1 MLLGLSMLAAAG
13 CVQRNNPQ
21 GWAGPAQADDLLL
34 ASTAKAKLSA
44 LSAQDFS
51 PVWTFPTGDEDP
63 KIELEAIYGTPQ
75 VIGDTVYL
83 GAYSGDVYALGL
95 ESGGIRWRFQADG
108 PIIAGLAASET
119 AVYVAS
125 GEGTLYALD
134 PADGSEKRRFE
145 AGDSIWAAP
154 LLADG
159 VLYVASVNG
168 KLYALDAE
176 TLEPKWRSPFE
187 TEHGLLSDPVM
198 AEGTILVGG
207 IDRALHAVDAKT
219 GEERWSFKG
228 DNWFWARPLVAD
240 GTVYAPNLDGRL
252 YALSL
257 EAGEERWSF
266 EAEEPKPLRSTPV
279 LAGDSLVIVDR
290 GGNVYGLNREVD
302 QEERLRWSEA
312 LEATILSDPMMLGE
326 EVLISAQG
334 GGLFTVNP
342 ATERSAEVET
352 P

>member
-1 MLLGLSMLAAAG
+1 MLAAAG

-21 GWAGPAQADDLLL
+21 GWAGPAQADNLLL
-34 ASTAKAKLSA
+34 ASTAKAELSA

-51 PVWTFPTGDEDP
+51 PVWTFPTGEEDP
-63 KIELEAIYGTPQ
+63 KIDLEAIYGTPQ

-83 GAYSGDVYALGL
+83 AAYSRDVYALGL
-95 ESGGIRWRFQADG
+95 ESGDIRWRFEADG

-125 GEGTLYALD
+125 DEGTLYALD
-134 PADGSEKRRFE
+134 PADGSEKRRFD

-187 TEHGLLSDPVM
+187 TEHGLLSDPVV
-198 AEGTILVGG
+198 ADGTILVGG
-207 IDRALHAVDAKT
+207 IGRALHAVDVET
-219 GEERWSFKG
+219 GREREGWPFRA
-228 DNWFWARPLVAD
+228 DNWFWARPLVE
-240 GTVYAPNLDGRL
+240 GGVVYAPNLDKRV

-257 EAGEERWSF
+257 DTGEERWSF
-266 EAEEPKPLRSTPV
+266 EAEEPLRSVPV
-279 LAGDSLVIVDR
+279 LASDSLVIVDR
-290 GGNVYGLNREVD
+290 GGNVYGLDHKVD
-302 QEERLRWSEA
+302 QEQRLRWSEA
-312 LEATILSDPMMLGE
+312 LEKTVLSDPMMLGE

-334 GGLFTVNP
+334 GDLFRLDPVGGSF
-342 ATERSAEVET
+342 REVVI